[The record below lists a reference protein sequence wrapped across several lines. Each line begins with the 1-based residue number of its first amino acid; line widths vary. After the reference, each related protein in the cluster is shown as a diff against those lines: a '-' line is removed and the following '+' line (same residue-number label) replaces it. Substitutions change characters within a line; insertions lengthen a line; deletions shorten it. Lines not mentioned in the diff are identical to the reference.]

1 MRYNNLSELIT
12 GSCSSRK
19 YFLSLPIQMQS
30 SLRKFGDCIHSAEGL
45 RRTAQAVEKYSRSI
59 MLSDSLDRYFR

>member
-12 GSCSSRK
+12 GSSGTRK
-19 YFLSLPIQMQS
+19 YFLSLPIKMQS
-30 SLRKFGDCIHSAEGL
+30 ELRKFNDQIHSADEL
-45 RRTAQAVEKYSRSI
+45 WRTALL

>member
-12 GSCSSRK
+12 GSSGTRK
-19 YFLSLPIQMQS
+19 YFLSLPISMQS
-30 SLRKFGDCIHSAEGL
+30 ELRKFNNQIHSADEL
-45 RRTAQAVEKYSRSI
+45 RRTALAVEKHSRSV

>member
-12 GSCSSRK
+12 GSSGTRK
-19 YFLSLPIQMQS
+19 YFLSLPIKMQS
-30 SLRKFGDCIHSAEGL
+30 ELRKFNDQIHSADEL
-45 RRTAQAVEKYSRSI
+45 RRTAQAVEKHSHSV